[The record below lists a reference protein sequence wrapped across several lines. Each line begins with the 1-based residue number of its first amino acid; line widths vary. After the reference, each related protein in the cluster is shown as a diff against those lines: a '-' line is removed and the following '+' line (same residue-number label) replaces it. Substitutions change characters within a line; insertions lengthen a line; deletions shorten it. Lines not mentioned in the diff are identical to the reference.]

1 METLINC
8 RKEDVG
14 SKMKLFTHPCLT
26 DDEKRIL
33 DGNEGIVKQKCMQY
47 LVEMCRIAGAERL
60 IDLDGTGDMHT
71 PGLNLSLHYQITLDE
86 LADFADRGGRFKIP
100 TFADKPPFLGC
111 APVHGWEKCNVC
123 SAGNPAL
130 RYDDPECHKEMTQQ
144 ETMSI
149 LRRMGLIT
157 THSCANYLVMSY
169 LPSVGQHCSW
179 FESSQ
184 QTYCNATLG
193 ARTNFDGTL
202 ATCLLGKAP
211 YYDMHIT
218 ENRLGTILVETD
230 RLISADLE
238 WDVYGFA
245 VGEAVDVEVPVV
257 TGTTRPTT
265 TQYQKFNSATATG
278 GAVRMYHLPGITPEA
293 PTIDFATGGKPFRE
307 RVMIDGGIL
316 RKTYDTLNFHTS
328 NDVDMVYLGCPHLN
342 IVDLMRLSARLDGKK
357 CKIPL
362 WIVTAPW
369 LYVPAKEL
377 GYIDILEK
385 AGAHL
390 LTGSCLAAMGAV
402 PDGVRNIAVDTAKQA
417 YYITGCYPYEDDL
430 LQVCYGSTGD
440 CIDAA
445 MTGKWR
451 GEWR

>member
-1 METLINC
+1 MLLTPN
-8 RKEDVG
+8 
-14 SKMKLFTHPCLT
+14 LT

-33 DGNEGIVKQKCMQY
+33 QGEEGIVKQKCMQY
-47 LVEMCRIAGAERL
+47 LVEMCQISGAERL
-60 IDLDGTGDMHT
+60 VDLDGTGDMHT
-71 PGLNLSLHYQITLDE
+71 PGLGISQYYQLTLDE
-86 LADFADRGGRFKIP
+86 LADFADRGGRFAIP
-100 TFADKPPFLGC
+100 TFADKAPFREQ
-111 APVHGWEKCNVC
+111 APINGWEKCNVC
-123 SAGNPAL
+123 AAKNPDE
-130 RYDDPECHKEMTQQ
+130 RQDDPEFHKQALHE
-144 ETMSI
+144 EEFKV
-149 LRRMGLIT
+149 LRKMGLMT

-184 QTYCNATLG
+184 MPYCNATLG

-218 ENRLGTILVETD
+218 ENRYGTILIETD
-230 RLISADLE
+230 RLIQSDLE

-265 TQYQKFNSATATG
+265 TQYQKFNSASATG

-293 PTIDFATGGKPFRE
+293 PTIEFATGGRPLKDHIMIGE
-307 RVMIDGGIL
+307 DTLHRV
-316 RKTYDTLNFHTS
+316 YDTLNYHTS

-342 IVDLMRLSARLDGKK
+342 IVDLMLLAVKLEGKK
-357 CKIPL
+357 CRIPL
-362 WIVTAPW
+362 WIMTAPW
-369 LYVPAKEL
+369 LYTIADNL
-377 GYIDILEK
+377 GYREILEK
-385 AGAHL
+385 SGAVL
-390 LTGSCLAAMGAV
+390 MSGACLAAMGAV

-417 YYITGCYPYEDDL
+417 YYITGCYPDEDDQ
-430 LQVCYGSTGD
+430 LQVCYGSQDD

-445 MTGKWR
+445 LTGKWR